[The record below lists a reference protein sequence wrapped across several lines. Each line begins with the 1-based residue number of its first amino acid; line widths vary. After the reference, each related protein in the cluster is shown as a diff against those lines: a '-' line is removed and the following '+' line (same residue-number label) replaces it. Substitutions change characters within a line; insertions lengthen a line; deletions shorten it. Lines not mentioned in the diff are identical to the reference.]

1 MIEPEAPF
9 DDFEDKSGMTVVS
22 GTVTLKKNHENLI
35 GISIGGGAPFCPCLY
50 IVQLYDKTPAFTD
63 ASLQCGDEIVAING
77 TNVKGLSKTEL
88 AKLIQGA
95 EDQVTV
101 QYNKLICDTKR
112 VSLICTQMYVGAILK
127 GSLGWIPLPKPNNID
142 QSVLIMAY
150 LMFMIRVTLASYDRL
165 TSFDLMGQT
174 FRVDVELTIYYHCHI

>member
-112 VSLICTQMYVGAILK
+112 VSQMCTQAHVGTSFK
-127 GSLGWIPLPKPNNID
+127 FSSD
-142 QSVLIMAY
+142 QSCEIT
-150 LMFMIRVTLASYDRL
+150 TLLFSY
-165 TSFDLMGQT
+165 
-174 FRVDVELTIYYHCHI
+174 H

>member
-112 VSLICTQMYVGAILK
+112 VSLICK
-127 GSLGWIPLPKPNNID
+127 
-142 QSVLIMAY
+142 
-150 LMFMIRVTLASYDRL
+150 
-165 TSFDLMGQT
+165 
-174 FRVDVELTIYYHCHI
+174 

>member
-1 MIEPEAPF
+1 MEPEAPY
-9 DDFEDKSGMTVVS
+9 DEFEDKSGMTVVS

-50 IVQLYDKTPAFTD
+50 IVQLYDKTPALQD
-63 ASLQCGDEIVAING
+63 GSLQCGDEIVAING

-112 VSLICTQMYVGAILK
+112 VS
-127 GSLGWIPLPKPNNID
+127 PNFKWT
-142 QSVLIMAY
+142 V
-150 LMFMIRVTLASYDRL
+150 V
-165 TSFDLMGQT
+165 
-174 FRVDVELTIYYHCHI
+174 

>member
-9 DDFEDKSGMTVVS
+9 DEFEDKSGMTVVS

-50 IVQLYDKTPAFTD
+50 IVQLYDKTPALQD
-63 ASLQCGDEIVAING
+63 GSLQCGDEIVAING

-112 VSLICTQMYVGAILK
+112 VSQICILTYVGAILK
-127 GSLGWIPLPKPNNID
+127 DFLDRFPRRN
-142 QSVLIMAY
+142 
-150 LMFMIRVTLASYDRL
+150 SY
-165 TSFDLMGQT
+165 
-174 FRVDVELTIYYHCHI
+174 

>member
-1 MIEPEAPF
+1 MIEPEAPY

-112 VSLICTQMYVGAILK
+112 VSQMCTQTYRTPTSVRILN
-127 GSLGWIPLPKPNNID
+127 SHSD
-142 QSVLIMAY
+142 QSCEIT
-150 LMFMIRVTLASYDRL
+150 TLLFSGRPL
-165 TSFDLMGQT
+165 LVVVF
-174 FRVDVELTIYYHCHI
+174 